1 MITISAPSPIRKL
14 CLAIATIGV
23 LSVSQGAWACEKPQV
38 SGYDS
43 VYCLKEGLAEVKKN
57 GKWGFVDK
65 TGQVVVP
72 LQYDY
77 AWGFHGGLS
86 VVVSNDKRGFIDKT
100 GQVVVPLQYDW
111 VEEDFSNG
119 RIFAEVKRNGRNGR
133 TYYVSKFGD
142 EYTGVGSVSE
152 GLVWVENNGKWGYVD
167 TTGRVVISLQFDFAK
182 DFSEGL
188 AGVQKN
194 GKWGFIDKTGKMVIA
209 PQYDIPRSFKNGQ
222 AQVGVE
228 DDGKTPE
235 NFYIDKTG
243 KVLTK
248 RSSLA
253 EFRKKITQGDDVLYK
268 TSNDSGK
275 GMIFEIKGNLVQ
287 VQTTEEQCTQR
298 DYKGNC
304 QNYVKNPVAKWVKR
318 SEIYPANHWDL

>member
-1 MITISAPSPIRKL
+1 MITISAPNPIRKL
-14 CLAIATIGV
+14 YLAIATIGV
-23 LSVSQGAWACEKPQV
+23 LSVSQGVWACEKPQV
-38 SGYDS
+38 SGYDI
-43 VYCLKEGLAEVKKN
+43 VDCLSEGLAVVKKN

-72 LQYDY
+72 LQYDN
-77 AWGFHGGLS
+77 AWGFRGGLS

-100 GQVVVPLQYDW
+100 GKVVVPLQYDS
-111 VEEDFSNG
+111 VKKDFSDG
-119 RIFAEVKRNGRNGR
+119 RMFAEVKRNGH
-133 TYYVSKFGD
+133 TYYVSKLGD
-142 EYTGVGSVSE
+142 EYTDFGPVSE
-152 GLVWVENNGKWGYVD
+152 GLVWVKKDGKYGFID
-167 TTGRVVISLQFDFAK
+167 TTGKVVIALQYD
-182 DFSEGL
+182 DVWSFSEGL

-209 PQYDIPRSFKNGQ
+209 PQYDHFSHFKNGQ
-222 AQVGVE
+222 AKVGLN
-228 DDGKTPE
+228 DGKTPE
-235 NFYIDKTG
+235 YFYIDKTG

-248 RSSLA
+248 RTSLA
-253 EFRKKITQGDDVLYK
+253 EFRKKLAQGDDVFYK

-287 VQTTEEQCTQR
+287 VQTTESQCTQR

-318 SEIYPANHWDL
+318 SEIYPVNHFD